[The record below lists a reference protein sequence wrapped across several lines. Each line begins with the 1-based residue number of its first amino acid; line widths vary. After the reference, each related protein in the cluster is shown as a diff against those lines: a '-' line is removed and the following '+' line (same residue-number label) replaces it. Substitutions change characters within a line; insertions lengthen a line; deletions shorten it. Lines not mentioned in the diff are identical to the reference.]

1 MGAEDGVAQLIF
13 ARNYTTRRVVATVI
27 CMSCKDGKQVVRL
40 AQNPKRERICARW
53 ALLKVLS
60 DLISVLFVC
69 DRGEKS
75 RTGILFG
82 PRDRPA
88 PPLDSAGTGPET
100 QGQSSR
106 TEGFCQRLLIFHPWF
121 HANQLYLDTIYRMDI
136 RAGVGVMNTATH

>member
-40 AQNPKRERICARW
+40 AQNPKRERISVPVGLFSKYR
-53 ALLKVLS
+53 KVLS

-82 PRDRPA
+82 PRDRPP

-121 HANQLYLDTIYRMDI
+121 HANQL
-136 RAGVGVMNTATH
+136 